1 VLSDDEWS
9 VLSAHWKAVATM
21 AAIWIVAGMVIFFLR
36 AARPTPD
43 SVARF
48 IESEPLANV
57 ATNKRL
63 EVIDQVANQINRL
76 DFEQRQE
83 LRKTLGDRRFFESL
97 TEEEQ
102 IYFLERTLPEGFRQL
117 MLALNKMTPGRRE
130 KIVKRAME
138 DLERDSPEVAERIG
152 DERARK
158 FLSEGLESFYED
170 ASAEVK
176 LDFAPV
182 IERLQRETQNLR

>member
-1 VLSDDEWS
+1 
-9 VLSAHWKAVATM
+9 M

-97 TEEEQ
+97 TEDEQ